1 MSDDFERSTGTGGEK
16 LLAALRS
23 LEERCREHVAALP
36 QREAVPGIWAGVL
49 FRIGDL
55 SLLAPIEEIGE
66 VLELPVDITPVPATR
81 AWVLGIAN
89 NRGTPLPIFDLRA
102 FLFGSATDSGSRN
115 RVLVMR
121 RDEFPLG
128 LLVSDVIGIRHFD
141 EEKQAARIPTPPDAV
156 EPFVVGGF
164 ELASEPHPVLSL
176 HRLTQDARFG
186 QVAA

>member
-1 MSDDFERSTGTGGEK
+1 VSDDFERSTGRGGEK
-16 LLAALRS
+16 LLAALRI
-23 LEERCREHVAALP
+23 LEERCREHADLP
-36 QREAVPGIWAGVL
+36 RREAMKNIWAGVL

-55 SLLAPIEEIGE
+55 SLLAPNDEIGE
-66 VLELPVDITPVPATR
+66 VLELPVDITPFPATR
-81 AWVLGIAN
+81 AWMLGIAN
-89 NRGTPLPIFDLRA
+89 DRGTVLPIFDLRP
-102 FLFGSATDSGSRN
+102 FLFGSATGRGSHN

-121 RDEFPLG
+121 RDEFPLS

-141 EEKQAARIPTPPDAV
+141 REEQAVRIPTPSDAV

-176 HRLTQDARFG
+176 RRLTQDARFG